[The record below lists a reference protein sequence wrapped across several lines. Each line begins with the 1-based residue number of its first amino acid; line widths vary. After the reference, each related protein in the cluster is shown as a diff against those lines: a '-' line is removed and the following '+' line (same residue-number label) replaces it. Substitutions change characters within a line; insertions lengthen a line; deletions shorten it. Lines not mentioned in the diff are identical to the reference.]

1 MLKLDDDMEKAM
13 KKMEKI
19 ISPYMTFAYEEDGKQ
34 SLHKV
39 TIERLTPDK

>member
-1 MLKLDDDMEKAM
+1 MMSPDGKRENL

-19 ISPYMTFAYEEDGKQ
+19 ISPYMTFAYEEDVKQ
-34 SLHKV
+34 ALHKV